1 MNPTDII
8 NAALSVGITVA
19 RTISAAIQ
27 AGDVS
32 TLEALARVLPAPE
45 VLKARDMA
53 LQEKQ
58 RQKAREELGQ

>member
-1 MNPTDII
+1 MNPTEII

-32 TLEALARVLPAPE
+32 TLEALSRVLPAPE

-53 LQEKQ
+53 LREQQ
-58 RQKAREELGQ
+58 RKLAENELGK

>member
-32 TLEALARVLPAPE
+32 TLEALSKVLPAPE

-53 LQEKQ
+53 LQEQ
-58 RQKAREELGQ
+58 QLRKAQDELGK

>member
-8 NAALSVGITVA
+8 NTALSVGITVA

-32 TLEALARVLPAPE
+32 TLEALAKVLPAPE
-45 VLKARDMA
+45 VLRARDMA